1 MDRTRSAPTPAG
13 AELRVDPVTGTPV
26 IVAPGR
32 AARPH
37 TTGHPADATPPGA
50 CPFCPGNEH
59 ETPPEVLRTGA
70 GAPGGPGWRVRVVPN
85 LYPVVGGADARPG
98 ATGAHEVV
106 VLSPDHDAPFGSLPD
121 ALAVEVITVLRD
133 RVRVHLAAGRAH
145 VQALINHGRAAGASI
160 AHPHAQVIAVDV
172 VPPLV
177 LARGERAAALGAD
190 PIDLDLGAARTADCL
205 VDAEG
210 GAVAWC
216 PPASGWP
223 WGVRIAHRAAGPGFE
238 TATDPEV
245 AEVAAVLR
253 RTLARLANTLG
264 PFAHNVII
272 HTDLPDVPSGSGRWF
287 VEVVPRLGVHAGFE
301 LGTGILVNPV
311 PPETAASTL
320 RASEP
325 TCESTSAP

>member
-1 MDRTRSAPTPAG
+1 MTTAPGAPDPIG

-37 TTGHPADATPPGA
+37 TTARPADATPPGG

-59 ETPPEVLRTGA
+59 ETPSEVTRTGA
-70 GAPGGPGWRVRVVPN
+70 GAADGPGWHVRVVPN
-85 LYPVVGGADARPG
+85 LYPVVGAPGARPG

-106 VLSPDHDAPFGSLPD
+106 VLSPDHDAPFGALRD
-121 ALAVEVITVLRD
+121 AAAIEVLTVLRD
-133 RVRVHLAAGRAH
+133 RVRAHLGAGHAH

-160 AHPHAQVIAVDV
+160 AHPHAQLIAVDV

-177 LARGERAAALGAD
+177 LERGERAAALGAD
-190 PIDLDLGAARTADCL
+190 PIDLDLAAARAADCV
-205 VDAEG
+205 VDEGG

-223 WGVRIAHRAAGPGFE
+223 WGVRLAHAAPRPGFE
-238 TATDPEV
+238 AATD
-245 AEVAAVLR
+245 AEIGEIAVLLR
-253 RTLARLANTLG
+253 RALARLATTLG

-301 LGTGILVNPV
+301 LGTGILVNPM
-311 PPETAASTL
+311 PPESAASAL
-320 RASEP
+320 RASDP